1 MSLLDNSAFLLAFLI
16 ACSAKTT
23 ILLAL
28 AWVTVGAARHR
39 SSALRHFAWAVGILG
54 SLTLPLLSLLLP
66 AWHSA
71 ALGNAVGVW
80 GPAHAIASG
89 PSSLTLPSMIVD
101 AGAVSPLFGK
111 LAGLALLGLGSRLFV
126 LCDEAHRGPRASCMD
141 IRARKA
147 LVRRWMDT
155 HCSGAI

>member
-1 MSLLDNSAFLLAFLI
+1 MLEEKGHVRHEEHGLRY
-16 ACSAKTT
+16 
-23 ILLAL
+23 
-28 AWVTVGAARHR
+28 VYVPTVPRDA
-39 SSALRHFAWAVGILG
+39 
-54 SLTLPLLSLLLP
+54 

-111 LAGLALLGLGSRLFV
+111 LAGLALLVWAAGFLFFAMRLIVGLARLV
-126 LCDEAHRGPRASCMD
+126 WISARA
-141 IRARKA
+141 KP
-147 LVRRWMDT
+147 LF
-155 HCSGAI
+155 